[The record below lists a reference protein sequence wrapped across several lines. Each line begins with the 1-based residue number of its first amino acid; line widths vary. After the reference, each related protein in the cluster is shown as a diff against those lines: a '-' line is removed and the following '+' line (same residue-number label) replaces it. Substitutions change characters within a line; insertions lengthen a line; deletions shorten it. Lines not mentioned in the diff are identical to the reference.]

1 MDRKTVITINDTMF
15 NIENLTFL
23 KIPYI
28 EKSILRIMIPTI
40 KTSNQNGIVVNPL
53 KKFLSSTHSI
63 IIL

>member
-1 MDRKTVITINDTMF
+1 MDRKTDININDTMF

-28 EKSILRIMIPTI
+28 ETSILRIMIPTI

-53 KKFLSSTHSI
+53 KKILSSTYSI